1 MAHRLRGGPAASRI
15 HSLLDGE
22 PPETLAVALAWG
34 APGEPVLR
42 YLSDL
47 SGVRLEVTG
56 DDLVAAGVPQS
67 PAIGEALAETL
78 RRKLDGEV
86 SGRDD
91 ELEVALSVARE
102 AERSP

>member
-1 MAHRLRGGPAASRI
+1 MPASKI

-22 PPETLAVALAWG
+22 PDEALALALAWG

-42 YLSDL
+42 YLGEL
-47 SGVRLEVTG
+47 RGTRLEVTG

-67 PAIGEALAETL
+67 PALGRALAETL

-86 SGRDD
+86 SGRTD
-91 ELEVALSVARE
+91 ELALALELARGGGG
-102 AERSP
+102 A